1 MTDAELNEIEAR
13 ANAATKGPW
22 FVGQAVPGLESVSRP
37 DRRNIYCGDCSDVTS
52 AAANIRIEDAEFIA
66 HARSDIP
73 LLLAE
78 IKLLRKVVQAAEPA
92 KDFGLEWAIAHQ
104 EDDHMVTMD
113 HKDETALAD
122 LVADLCKALAAYQ
135 ER

>member
-1 MTDAELNEIEAR
+1 MTNAELDEIEAR

-66 HARSDIP
+66 HARSDVP
-73 LLLAE
+73 KLLAE
-78 IKLLRKVVQAAEPA
+78 VRRLQEMLKAKIVAEFLPAIKQVDAAFEAEARRFMDRLSPPPPPA
-92 KDFGLEWAIAHQ
+92 PHR
-104 EDDHMVTMD
+104 T
-113 HKDETALAD
+113 
-122 LVADLCKALAAYQ
+122 
-135 ER
+135 